1 MGYRPWSR
9 KELDTTEQLMAS
21 FSFSF
26 SLHDQR
32 GSAGGFA
39 LGHAHSRTPLM
50 GSQHLREH
58 KSLHQGKR
66 SRRGQG
72 PGS

>member
-9 KELDTTEQLMAS
+9 KELDATEQLTVS

-32 GSAGGFA
+32 GSAGRFA

-50 GSQHLREH
+50 GQPASQRT
-58 KSLHQGKR
+58 QVTAPGKEK
-66 SRRGQG
+66 
-72 PGS
+72 